1 MKASVLI
8 VIAYLCY
15 SVALAQTVYKSI
27 GPDGNVVYSDH
38 PPADGKVDKTFNF
51 VELPSSPVPD
61 LPADSANTSGKKAMP
76 TQPVVPRDGVLMY
89 SASWCGYCKRA
100 KAYLAKNHIAYSSV
114 DIDTADGRS
123 SFQEVGKGSVPL
135 LFWGKR
141 RIRGFTA
148 EGYDAFFGVR

>member
-8 VIAYLCY
+8 VIACLCN
-15 SVALAQTVYKSI
+15 SAAFAQTVYKSI

-61 LPADSANTSGKKAMP
+61 LPATSGHASAKKA
-76 TQPVVPRDGVLMY
+76 VPIQSVIAVDGVLMY

-100 KAYLAKNHIAYSSV
+100 KAYLAKNRIAYSSI

-123 SFQEVGKGSVPL
+123 SFQEVGQGSVPL

-148 EGYDAFFGVR
+148 EGYDAFFGAR